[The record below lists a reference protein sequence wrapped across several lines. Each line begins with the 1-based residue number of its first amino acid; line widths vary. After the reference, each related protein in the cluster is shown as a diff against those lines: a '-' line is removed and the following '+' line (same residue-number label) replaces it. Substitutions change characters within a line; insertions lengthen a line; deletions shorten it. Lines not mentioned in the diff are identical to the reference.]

1 MLVRCNI
8 ILSKIMLSSN
18 DLTIAAAAGYFDS
31 YKLDSLKILYLTR
44 RCQTYYDFGIP
55 DIQSY
60 ENIKYKQHF
69 LYHLISL
76 SKQNEWKLSH
86 FETNLHPYDKTS
98 IHTIIV
104 IHWLW
109 ITGLWE
115 RNSIINFS
123 DESKTPSIIYV

>member
-1 MLVRCNI
+1 
-8 ILSKIMLSSN
+8 MLSSN
-18 DLTIAAAAGYFDS
+18 DLTIAAAAGYFDA
-31 YKLDSLKILYLTR
+31 YKLDRLRILYLTSR
-44 RCQTYYDFGIP
+44 RDTFILSTIVVYRICIVASSIL

-69 LYHLISL
+69 LDHLISL

-86 FETNLHPYDKTS
+86 FKTNLHPYDKTS
-98 IHTIIV
+98 IHAINV